1 MNKII
6 KLLDHTFLLS
16 KPPYTIVDLG
26 CNKGNFYN
34 ACVKTLGE
42 ANIEKYIGVEPNE
55 YLYKEHLSKLVS
67 HNVIMLNAAVTG
79 KTLEFVKLY
88 IIDNDECS
96 NIIGEGSFDWGQS
109 PKETMVKNVTLPNL
123 LCNIS
128 VVDYLKIDIEGSEYD
143 LVHQLSEV
151 AHKIKQLSIEFHD
164 FVDVSLR
171 NKTYETIREI
181 EDLGFKM
188 ICNNR
193 LDYLHG
199 TNYADCLFV
208 NTKKDI

>member
-79 KTLEFVKLY
+79 KTLEFVKLGKWSITGIGAVVLKDVPDY
-88 IIDNDECS
+88 AKVVGNPAR
-96 NIIGEGSFDWGQS
+96 IIGQVE
-109 PKETMVKNVTLPNL
+109 
-123 LCNIS
+123 
-128 VVDYLKIDIEGSEYD
+128 
-143 LVHQLSEV
+143 
-151 AHKIKQLSIEFHD
+151 
-164 FVDVSLR
+164 
-171 NKTYETIREI
+171 
-181 EDLGFKM
+181 
-188 ICNNR
+188 
-193 LDYLHG
+193 
-199 TNYADCLFV
+199 
-208 NTKKDI
+208 